1 MTDPAHDRVEFVLEH
16 EPWSQIEGLEA
27 LLSEVIK
34 TGLARIEDPR
44 EGAAVVLLSDDATVH
59 ELNRRF
65 RDKDK
70 PTNVLSFP
78 AVEGADNMLGDIAL
92 AWGVVEREAADKGIS
107 IENHL
112 SHLIVHGF
120 LHLQGYDHQTDAEAE
135 EMEGIIDKE
144 NERVRRFFALLD
156 DMEKKVERL
165 ARDNRPPFNGER
177 FLTDREFSGTLRIS
191 RRCLQDYRDQGRI
204 PYIQLGGKILYRQ
217 SDIEKLLEENYH
229 AALV

>member
-1 MTDPAHDRVEFVLEH
+1 MVYVGIRRKEKEVRERKKNGTLE
-16 EPWSQIEGLEA
+16 
-27 LLSEVIK
+27 
-34 TGLARIEDPR
+34 R
-44 EGAAVVLLSDDATVH
+44 
-59 ELNRRF
+59 
-65 RDKDK
+65 
-70 PTNVLSFP
+70 
-78 AVEGADNMLGDIAL
+78 
-92 AWGVVEREAADKGIS
+92 
-107 IENHL
+107 
-112 SHLIVHGF
+112 
-120 LHLQGYDHQTDAEAE
+120 AE

-177 FLTDREFSGTLRIS
+177 FLTDRELSGTLKIS

-229 AALV
+229 ASLV